1 MASMLLRSV
10 CTGSVSNMRANMS
23 TSSSLLL
30 PLRSSSD
37 TAPDDSSSASSVSG
51 SAGSADSADSSSAS
65 PSSFASVSAT
75 PDAGSSATAS
85 PAAASLAAAGSCAA
99 HVCDGADA
107 LSSAD
112 VCIDAAV
119 AGVTFSSTSVCFAPI
134 SSAAVFRVSSASLS
148 DSMRISRLEFSIAIA
163 YQFNDYYAS

>member
-10 CTGSVSNMRANMS
+10 CTGSVSNMRANIS

-37 TAPDDSSSASSVSG
+37 TASDDSSSASSVSG
-51 SAGSADSADSSSAS
+51 SAASADSGSAS

-107 LSSAD
+107 PSSAG

-163 YQFNDYYAS
+163 SQFNDYYAS